1 MTSSS
6 APRPVQIRAWHGHL
20 TLLLVLSQTLH
31 ENNLNAQGCQGRW
44 QTLVL
49 KGLHGDRMLTLLLV
63 PGGGIFGIPVLLLRA
78 ASACLVP
85 KPQSSVVFIVSR

>member
-6 APRPVQIRAWHGHL
+6 ALRPVQIRAWHGHA
-20 TLLLVLSQTLH
+20 TLLVFLSQTLH
-31 ENNLNAQGCQGRW
+31 ENNSNAQGCQGRW

-49 KGLHGDRMLTLLLV
+49 EGLHGDRMLTPLLV
-63 PGGGIFGIPVLLLRA
+63 PGGGIFGIPVLLSLA

-85 KPQSSVVFIVSR
+85 KPHTIRRMV